1 MELEFTVRSLG
12 LIPDRQGLA
21 LGSRPLSTSSC
32 LCPVSQLPQLTMASN
47 KDMRRADLGASEDS
61 LRSVSAVWLTEASA
75 NSDPLRRSP
84 EDQQ

>member
-47 KDMRRADLGASEDS
+47 KDMRRADLGESEDS
-61 LRSVSAVWLTEASA
+61 LRLSPVWLTEPSA